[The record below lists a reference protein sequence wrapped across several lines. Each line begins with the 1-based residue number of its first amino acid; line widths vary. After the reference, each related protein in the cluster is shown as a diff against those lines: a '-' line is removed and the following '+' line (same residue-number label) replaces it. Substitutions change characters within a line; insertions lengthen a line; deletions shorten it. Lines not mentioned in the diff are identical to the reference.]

1 MSMTM
6 NEENIGRLGD
16 EPTCEIMYLSDGSGL
31 QTRIVGAQR
40 DNVAEAG
47 RRFLEAS
54 GGDACLLL
62 AGPLVS
68 EAGKVDE
75 STESA
80 VAQCCTT
87 RFGYPGGPS
96 QGTIDLILDTYGGS
110 LDSAFKT
117 MLFLSRFTK
126 RLRVFVPRRAK
137 SAGTLIAIGGSELYM
152 SPFAELGPLDTQI
165 RDPRNPTDRVSAL
178 DCYQS
183 VDYVR
188 SFGLTTLNRAFR
200 SLAAETRTLIPLP
213 QLVNTSADFS
223 IGSIAPILTQV
234 NALDFGGWGRTLKI
248 GEMYA
253 KALLSRVGYDEDES
267 KKISTQLV
275 YGYTHHPFPID
286 GNEARRIGLKP
297 LPMTEEQFN
306 SASEIVAS
314 CAEPGVVVVGFAEAK
329 ADQPVKPPA
338 QAPGGR
344 PADQAAK
351 GAAKV
356 GHRSRGGK
364 VASDGRPGPL
374 AWIEEGETPA
384 FDEGDLDQDG

>member
-1 MSMTM
+1 
-6 NEENIGRLGD
+6 
-16 EPTCEIMYLSDGSGL
+16 
-31 QTRIVGAQR
+31 
-40 DNVAEAG
+40 
-47 RRFLEAS
+47 
-54 GGDACLLL
+54 
-62 AGPLVS
+62 
-68 EAGKVDE
+68 
-75 STESA
+75 
-80 VAQCCTT
+80 
-87 RFGYPGGPS
+87 
-96 QGTIDLILDTYGGS
+96 
-110 LDSAFKT
+110 
-117 MLFLSRFTK
+117 
-126 RLRVFVPRRAK
+126 
-137 SAGTLIAIGGSELYM
+137 
-152 SPFAELGPLDTQI
+152 
-165 RDPRNPTDRVSAL
+165 VSAL

-223 IGSIAPILTQV
+223 IGGIAPILTQV

-253 KALLSRVGYDEDES
+253 KVLLSRVGYDEDES
-267 KKISTQLV
+267 KKIATQLV

-297 LPMTEEQFN
+297 LAVTEEQFK

-314 CAEPGVVVVGFAEAK
+314 CAEPGVVVVGFAESK
-329 ADQPVKPPA
+329 ADQPVKPSTR
-338 QAPGGR
+338 APSGR
-344 PADQAAK
+344 RGSGTK
-351 GAAKV
+351 GAAV

-364 VASDGRPGPL
+364 VTSDGRPGPV